1 MRKMRLLVYDGLCI
15 IISTRGPSVPSWNG
29 RRNDARCLE
38 MLSIIIPALNEQQYL
53 PSLLGS
59 IIRQSPSVAHEI
71 VITDA
76 GSQDRTVEIALSYG
90 CTVVPG
96 GLAAK
101 GRNQGGKAAKG
112 DLFLFLDPEVLL
124 PHGFLKRILS
134 EFKERNL
141 DIASCAI
148 EPIVEKWMPRLTFP
162 RFFFD
167 LLYNWPARL
176 SQNVF
181 PYASAVLLVKKS
193 IHEKLG
199 GFNESIRIGE
209 DHDYARRAAKFGRY
223 GFLSS
228 CKLPLF
234 MRRCQ
239 KMGVLRT
246 HLKYLLCN
254 LLNALLGEVK
264 SDIFKYNFGQYKGIL
279 SEEGKNR
286 GPKWALSL
294 GWVTAYYILLMVGL
308 LSWSVFFLVLV
319 SKLIFDRVG
328 RLIALRGAHD
338 PL

>member
-1 MRKMRLLVYDGLCI
+1 
-15 IISTRGPSVPSWNG
+15 
-29 RRNDARCLE
+29 

-59 IIRQSPSVAHEI
+59 IIQQNPSVAHEI

-112 DLFLFLDPEVLL
+112 DLLLFLDPEALL
-124 PHGFLKRILS
+124 PNGFLKRVLA
-134 EFKERNL
+134 EFKERDL

-148 EPIVEKWMPRLTFP
+148 EPLVEKWMPPLTFP

-176 SQNVF
+176 SQNIF
-181 PYASAVLLVKKS
+181 PYASAVLLVKRS

-239 KMGVLRT
+239 KMGALRT
-246 HLKYLLCN
+246 NLKYLLCN
-254 LLNALLGEVK
+254 LVNAFFGEVK
-264 SDIFKYNFGQYKGIL
+264 SDIFKYNFGQYKGIQ
-279 SEEGKNR
+279 SEEENNR
-286 GPKWALSL
+286 RPNWALSL
-294 GWVTAYYILLMVGL
+294 GWVIAYYIMLMIGL
-308 LSWSVFFLVLV
+308 LSWIVFFFVLFP
-319 SKLIFDRVG
+319 KLMLDRVD
-328 RLIALRGAHD
+328 RFIALRRAHS

>member
-1 MRKMRLLVYDGLCI
+1 
-15 IISTRGPSVPSWNG
+15 
-29 RRNDARCLE
+29 

-59 IIRQSPSVAHEI
+59 IIQQNPFVAHEV
-71 VITDA
+71 VIADA

-112 DLFLFLDPEVLL
+112 DLLLFLDPEVLL

-181 PYASAVLLVKKS
+181 PYASTVLLVKKS
-193 IHEKLG
+193 IHDKLG

-209 DHDYARRAAKFGRY
+209 DHDYARRAAKYGRY

-234 MRRCQ
+234 MRRYQ
-239 KMGVLRT
+239 RMGVLRT
-246 HLKYLLCN
+246 NLRYFLCN
-254 LLNALLGEVK
+254 FWNALLGEVK
-264 SDIFKYNFGQYKGIL
+264 SDIFKYNFGQYKGIQ

-286 GPKWALSL
+286 RPKWALSL
-294 GWVTAYYILLMVGL
+294 GWVIAYYIMLIIGL
-308 LSWSVFFLVLV
+308 LGWIVFFLVLV
-319 SKLIFDRVG
+319 SKLMLYRVDRF
-328 RLIALRGAHD
+328 IALRRAHS

>member
-1 MRKMRLLVYDGLCI
+1 
-15 IISTRGPSVPSWNG
+15 
-29 RRNDARCLE
+29 

-53 PSLLGS
+53 PSLLNS
-59 IIRQSPSVAHEI
+59 IIGQSPSVAHEI
-71 VITDA
+71 VIADA

-124 PHGFLKRILS
+124 PNGFLQRIIS

-141 DIASCAI
+141 DLASCAM
-148 EPIVEKWMPRLTFP
+148 EPIVEKWMPRLAFP

-181 PYASAVLLVKKS
+181 PFASGLLLVKKG

-199 GFNESIRIGE
+199 GFNENIRIGE
-209 DHDYARRAAKFGRY
+209 DHDYARRGAKCGRY
-223 GFLSS
+223 GFLTSS
-228 CKLPLF
+228 KLPLF

-239 KMGVLRT
+239 RMGILKT
-246 HLKYLLCN
+246 NLKYLSCN
-254 LLNALLGEVK
+254 LFNALLGEVK
-264 SDIFKYNFGQYKGIL
+264 SDIFKYNFGQYKGIP

-286 GPKWALSL
+286 RLNTALSSA
-294 GWVTAYYILLMVGL
+294 WAIAYYILLIFGL
-308 LSWSVFFLVLV
+308 LSWIVFFLVLV
-319 SKLIFDRVG
+319 PKLTFG
-328 RLIALRGAHD
+328 RIGRFIARRGAQ
-338 PL
+338 